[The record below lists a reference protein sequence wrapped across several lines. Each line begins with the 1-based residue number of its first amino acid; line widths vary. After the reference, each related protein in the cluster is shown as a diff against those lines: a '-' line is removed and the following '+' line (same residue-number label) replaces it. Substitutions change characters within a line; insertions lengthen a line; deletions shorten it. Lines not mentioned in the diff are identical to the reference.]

1 VIFHL
6 KNARVFKERFF
17 MKFTA
22 KKITAVIAAAAVVAA
37 GLIGFVSCDSLKNAV
52 SGVPELDVPF
62 TAEAAIE
69 GENLSLTANIKRL
82 GTGLWEMEITSPE
95 SLRGLKI
102 NYSEDK
108 IASIYDGIITETPI
122 EKLSEE
128 AIFLQLFGAV
138 DNAANLETP
147 DVTEA
152 DGDYFINGQIPATD
166 YRIQIDGTTKQIE
179 EIALE
184 DTGYNCVITNFAPI
198 Q

>member
-1 VIFHL
+1 
-6 KNARVFKERFF
+6 

-22 KKITAVIAAAAVVAA
+22 KKITAVIAAAAVVAGA
-37 GLIGFVSCDSLKNAV
+37 LFAFVSCDNIKNAV
-52 SGVPELDVPF
+52 SGVPELDVPY

-69 GENLSLTANIKRL
+69 GENLSFTANIKRL

-122 EKLSEE
+122 EKLPSE
-128 AIFLQLFGAV
+128 AVFLQLFQAA

-147 DVTEA
+147 DVTEK
-152 DGDYFINGQIPATD
+152 DGDYFLSGQIPASS
-166 YRIQIDGTTKQIE
+166 YEIQIDGTTKQVE
-179 EIALE
+179 GIALP
-184 DTGYNCVITNFAPI
+184 DSGYNCVITNFALI
-198 Q
+198 K